1 MDEID
6 ETERQREA
14 AMEIIAKAGAA
25 RSCAFAAIHRA
36 KAFDFGGAAEQLDEA
51 ERYAT
56 EAHKVHPELLVR
68 EAGAGAC
75 GGDRG
80 CLPCA
85 WGDKR
90 RQSMKILLVCS
101 AGMSTDILRGE
112 LIKYAKKEQLPLEV
126 KAVGVHAY
134 REYCT
139 GYDVILLG
147 PQIAYRR
154 EKIAA
159 ECGNLPVLAIAPG
172 DYAAG
177 NAAHILEQVETALRG
192 LDE

>member
-1 MDEID
+1 
-6 ETERQREA
+6 
-14 AMEIIAKAGAA
+14 
-25 RSCAFAAIHRA
+25 
-36 KAFDFGGAAEQLDEA
+36 
-51 ERYAT
+51 
-56 EAHKVHPELLVR
+56 
-68 EAGAGAC
+68 
-75 GGDRG
+75 
-80 CLPCA
+80 
-85 WGDKR
+85 
-90 RQSMKILLVCS
+90 MKILLVCS

-112 LIKYAKKEQLPLEV
+112 LIKYAKKEQLPL
-126 KAVGVHAY
+126 
-134 REYCT
+134 EYCT

-177 NAAHILEQVETALRG
+177 NAAHILEQVENTLRG

>member
-1 MDEID
+1 
-6 ETERQREA
+6 
-14 AMEIIAKAGAA
+14 
-25 RSCAFAAIHRA
+25 
-36 KAFDFGGAAEQLDEA
+36 
-51 ERYAT
+51 
-56 EAHKVHPELLVR
+56 
-68 EAGAGAC
+68 
-75 GGDRG
+75 
-80 CLPCA
+80 
-85 WGDKR
+85 
-90 RQSMKILLVCS
+90 
-101 AGMSTDILRGE
+101 MSTVRLGRQKEAVNEDITCLQRGNVDRHSARGTDK
-112 LIKYAKKEQLPLEV
+112 ICKKGQIPLEV

-134 REYCT
+134 KEYCT

-177 NAAHILEQVETALRG
+177 NAAHILEQVETTLRG

>member
-1 MDEID
+1 
-6 ETERQREA
+6 
-14 AMEIIAKAGAA
+14 
-25 RSCAFAAIHRA
+25 
-36 KAFDFGGAAEQLDEA
+36 
-51 ERYAT
+51 
-56 EAHKVHPELLVR
+56 
-68 EAGAGAC
+68 
-75 GGDRG
+75 
-80 CLPCA
+80 
-85 WGDKR
+85 
-90 RQSMKILLVCS
+90 MKILLVCS

-134 REYCT
+134 KE
-139 GYDVILLG
+139 
-147 PQIAYRR
+147 YRR

-177 NAAHILEQVETALRG
+177 NAAHILEQVETTLRG

>member
-1 MDEID
+1 
-6 ETERQREA
+6 
-14 AMEIIAKAGAA
+14 
-25 RSCAFAAIHRA
+25 
-36 KAFDFGGAAEQLDEA
+36 
-51 ERYAT
+51 
-56 EAHKVHPELLVR
+56 
-68 EAGAGAC
+68 
-75 GGDRG
+75 
-80 CLPCA
+80 
-85 WGDKR
+85 
-90 RQSMKILLVCS
+90 MKILLVCS
-101 AGMSTDILRGE
+101 GGMSPDILRGE

-134 REYCT
+134 KEYCT

-177 NAAHILEQVETALRG
+177 NAAHILEQVETTLRG

>member
-56 EAHKVHPELLVR
+56 EAHKVHTE
-68 EAGAGAC
+68 
-75 GGDRG
+75 
-80 CLPCA
+80 
-85 WGDKR
+85 
-90 RQSMKILLVCS
+90 
-101 AGMSTDILRGE
+101 STDILRGE

-134 REYCT
+134 KEYCT

-177 NAAHILEQVETALRG
+177 NAAHILEQVETTLRG

>member
-1 MDEID
+1 
-6 ETERQREA
+6 
-14 AMEIIAKAGAA
+14 
-25 RSCAFAAIHRA
+25 
-36 KAFDFGGAAEQLDEA
+36 
-51 ERYAT
+51 
-56 EAHKVHPELLVR
+56 
-68 EAGAGAC
+68 
-75 GGDRG
+75 
-80 CLPCA
+80 
-85 WGDKR
+85 
-90 RQSMKILLVCS
+90 MKILLVCS

-134 REYCT
+134 KEYCT

-172 DYAAG
+172 EPREMPHTYW
-177 NAAHILEQVETALRG
+177 NR
-192 LDE
+192 